1 MKGRTHPSYET
12 TESRGWDEPTARR
25 PQGAPRTVGLRVAK
39 RGDVRRPHREKHDCP
54 RRGEGCYRDLRASA
68 VRYEHTSKALR
79 GTLKTN
85 ASHAGHMM
93 MMMMKSHRPTKD
105 EHAAARRQ
113 GADTQPNLA
122 RTAEQEA
129 AHARHAAEPCG
140 AAAPRWRVLA
150 APTGPPAPLP
160 RHRSLRDAPPLQR
173 ISPPEGVH
181 VP

>member
-12 TESRGWDEPTARR
+12 TESRGWDEQTARR

-39 RGDVRRPHREKHDCP
+39 RGDVRPHEKHDCP

-113 GADTQPNLA
+113 GAHTQPNLA

-129 AHARHAAEPCG
+129 AHARHAAEPQMAG
-140 AAAPRWRVLA
+140 PRRAHRPTRAPST
-150 APTGPPAPLP
+150 APESPRRATSAENLSPRGCPRPL
-160 RHRSLRDAPPLQR
+160 SV
-173 ISPPEGVH
+173 SS
-181 VP
+181 